1 LKQNLNKFQGSTSI
15 SSSAFF
21 DKPEENDS
29 GQVMDNL
36 KDFVSNAGE
45 KWLSKIPGLSGYFN
59 K

>member
-1 LKQNLNKFQGSTSI
+1 LNKFSGSSSI

-21 DKPEENDS
+21 DKPEEQGS
-29 GQVMDNL
+29 GQMVEGI